1 MKAIND
7 SYNLWLPFESLEEK
21 LKKVPDGN
29 ENGTDNEKAL
39 FFQKMLLKTG
49 DDRYFLKLWN
59 LFTLLCLKAIRK
71 EKRSKGFFLSRE
83 DEQYKAD
90 IATEYSLRR
99 YLKFEQEKGEVYF
112 ITNFITEAYNA
123 AKHALYSES
132 ENDIFF
138 EQCRSLNGKPVEEAD
153 NFFSSLVCG
162 AEKEAFTE
170 KAEELEGQLSF
181 DFGGI

>member
-7 SYNLWLPFESLEEK
+7 SFNLWLPFESKEEK

-59 LFTLLCLKAIRK
+59 LFTLLCLKAIKK

-83 DEQYKAD
+83 DEVYKAD

-99 YLKFEQEKGEVYF
+99 YLKFKQEKGEVYF

-132 ENDIFF
+132 ENDMFF
-138 EQCRSLNGKPVEEAD
+138 EQCRNLNGKPLEEAESV
-153 NFFSSLVCG
+153 FSSLVSG
-162 AEKEAFTE
+162 AVKEKQ
-170 KAEELEGQLSF
+170 EELKGQLTF
-181 DFGGI
+181 DFGGL